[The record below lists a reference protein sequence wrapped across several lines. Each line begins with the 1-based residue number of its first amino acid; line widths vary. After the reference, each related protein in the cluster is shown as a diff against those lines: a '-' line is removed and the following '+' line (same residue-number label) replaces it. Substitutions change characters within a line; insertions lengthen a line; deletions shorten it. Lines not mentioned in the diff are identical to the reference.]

1 MKSPQSGNPR
11 VVLAEYA
18 TVDPPS
24 ASIIT
29 VGAAA
34 DSVPV
39 LTPAEAPSFIL
50 DWSFSKFFGIPSP
63 SSLQSDTQSHAFASP
78 VHHPGGI
85 GIEQPPT
92 PLAPKSIA
100 ENHSHDTAHKLSE
113 LNTAL
118 LRLNNSLHGEPWAS
132 MFESPTTLAA
142 LLTSCD
148 QQANKIVYEYPLVE
162 VFEKTQAFTNLAK
175 LTTATPASATTRG
188 QPSLPATDSLRGSP
202 NSWTSLSCNAAM
214 LDNPL
219 MQSCPRRPAKRSN
232 TSANLSSALVL
243 ATCYAHILDI
253 SLTVFTQMSYF
264 EEALDAIAASTGLNY
279 RAKINPVTTPLQSG
293 GLQPTQRAS
302 ADARH
307 GTLGALHDD
316 AT

>member
-1 MKSPQSGNPR
+1 MSTSRSPEFGVIIDSATRRFACDQCHNQKLRYAADAPDDATRISPQSGNPR

-29 VGAAA
+29 
-34 DSVPV
+34 
-39 LTPAEAPSFIL
+39 
-50 DWSFSKFFGIPSP
+50 SFSEFFGIPSP

-78 VHHPGGI
+78 GHHPGGI

-100 ENHSHDTAHKLSE
+100 ENHFHDTAHKLSE

-132 MFESPTTLAA
+132 MFESPTTLAD

-175 LTTATPASATTRG
+175 AMIPTFT
-188 QPSLPATDSLRGSP
+188 LR
-202 NSWTSLSCNAAM
+202 
-214 LDNPL
+214 
-219 MQSCPRRPAKRSN
+219 QSQVA
-232 TSANLSSALVL
+232 
-243 ATCYAHILDI
+243 
-253 SLTVFTQMSYF
+253 
-264 EEALDAIAASTGLNY
+264 
-279 RAKINPVTTPLQSG
+279 
-293 GLQPTQRAS
+293 
-302 ADARH
+302 
-307 GTLGALHDD
+307 
-316 AT
+316 